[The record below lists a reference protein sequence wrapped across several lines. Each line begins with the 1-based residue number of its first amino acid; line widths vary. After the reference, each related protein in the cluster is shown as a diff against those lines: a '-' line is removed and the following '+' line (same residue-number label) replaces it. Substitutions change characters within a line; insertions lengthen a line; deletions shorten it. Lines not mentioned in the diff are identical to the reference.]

1 MNMRQAQWRW
11 LAFALACIAGYA
23 QAHGDMEKIQDALP
37 APNGGRLRLS
47 GQHYIELVAQP
58 RQLTVHA
65 MHADTK
71 VPVDLT
77 QASGAAIVLLDGKKE
92 VVDLAPKG
100 TQLSGEGQF
109 ASAANATIAVLVKL
123 ADGTQLSGKFSPRND
138 RH

>member
-1 MNMRQAQWRW
+1 MKRPHYHW
-11 LAFALACIAGYA
+11 LAIGLACITGYA
-23 QAHGDMEKIQDALP
+23 QAHGDMEKIQDALS

-47 GQHYIELVAQP
+47 GQYYIELVAQP

-71 VPVDLT
+71 VSVDLT
-77 QASGAAIVLLDGKKE
+77 LASGAAIVLLDGKKE
-92 VVDLAPKG
+92 VVDLAPTG

-123 ADGTQLSGKFSPRND
+123 ADGTQLSGRFSPRND

>member
-1 MNMRQAQWRW
+1 MKRARYHW
-11 LAFALACIAGYA
+11 LSAMALACIASYA
-23 QAHGDMEKIQDALP
+23 PAHGDMEKIQDALS

-47 GQHYIELVAQP
+47 GQYYIELVAQP

-71 VPVDLT
+71 APIDLA

-92 VVDLAPKG
+92 IVDLAPTG
-100 TQLSGEGQF
+100 TQLTGEGQF
-109 ASAANATIAVLVKL
+109 ASAENATIAVLVKL

>member
-1 MNMRQAQWRW
+1 MRQAQWRW

-47 GQHYIELVAQP
+47 GQHYIELMAQP
-58 RQLTVHA
+58 RQLRVHA
-65 MHADTK
+65 LRADTK
-71 VPVDLT
+71 APVDLA

-92 VVDLAPKG
+92 VIDLTPTG
-100 TQLSGEGQF
+100 TLLTGEGQF
-109 ASAANATIAVLVKL
+109 ASAENATIAVLVKL
-123 ADGTQLSGKFSPRND
+123 ADGTQLSGRFSPRND